1 MPPATTI
8 LRFIEALQ
16 KRETHFTDVA
26 DAIFSNPGNVPN
38 LPRGAAAWAQF
49 QQANALNRPLSQT
62 SPDIAAFL
70 ADQGMTPAEL
80 NHIDSWDNGLKE
92 RLRDRLAR
100 AIRDNESPM
109 KFYWELHG
117 RPREDADIEDHSIVF
132 KSPQRTVRITSAG
145 VSGDVE
151 IG

>member
-1 MPPATTI
+1 MPPGTTI

-16 KRETHFTDVA
+16 SRETHFTDVA

-49 QQANALNRPLSQT
+49 QRANALNRPLSQT

-92 RLRDRLAR
+92 RLRARLAT
-100 AIRDNESPM
+100 AISGREPAM

-117 RPREDADIEDHSIVF
+117 DPREDADITDHTIVF
-132 KSPQRTVRITSAG
+132 KSPKASVRIVPPG
-145 VSGDVE
+145 GEVE